1 MSADLDGVVRDR
13 QILDLTSLQTPED
26 VDRITGLENIEFVL
40 VPASLAAAVDG
51 IPRRNVEQYVVVP
64 DGVRVRSQT
73 GMLQVGGGSFNG
85 PDAQNEFLVVLGA
98 LVFTTPVTDI
108 KLAGIVVIGAVYAPI
123 GSEDAVGG
131 AITQVMGMVGY
142 YRYAEGQQIKT
153 LSGQPKLN
161 GAALAN
167 KAGSPDDILIAAG
180 QFTVTG
186 PVTEL
191 GYRELVVL
199 GQAILPRSGEDV
211 LGPALQVSGQT
222 IWYGGSN
229 PRLFMGNEE
238 FGRQFLELIEEPAT
252 FILFGNATFDADVTP
267 ELLRE
272 KVAEIVL
279 FGTIEGPKSIV
290 PVLQYL
296 TTEKFGTINAL
307 EDSAGDAG

>member
-1 MSADLDGVVRDR
+1 MSADLDGVVRNR
-13 QILDLTSLQTPED
+13 QILDLTSLHTLED
-26 VDRITGLENIEFVL
+26 VARIARLEDIQIVL
-40 VPASLAAAVDG
+40 VPEPLAAAVDR
-51 IPRRNVEQYVVVP
+51 IPRRNVQEYVVVP
-64 DGVRVRSQT
+64 DGARVRTQT
-73 GMLQVGGGSFNG
+73 GVVQVGGSSYAK
-85 PDAQNEFLVVLGA
+85 PDSHKEFLVVLGA
-98 LVFTTPVTDI
+98 LVFSSPVAALN
-108 KLAGIVVIGAVYAPI
+108 LAGIVVLGGVFAPI

-131 AITQVMGMVGY
+131 AITQIMGTVGY

-153 LSGQPKLN
+153 LSGQSKLN

-180 QFTVTG
+180 QITVTG
-186 PVTEL
+186 PVAEL
-191 GYRELVVL
+191 GYRELIVL
-199 GQAILPRSGEDV
+199 GQAMLPRSDEDI
-211 LGPALQVSGQT
+211 LGPALRVSGQT

-238 FGRQFLELIEEPAT
+238 FGRQFLDLIEAPVT
-252 FILFGNATFDADVTP
+252 FILFGNATFTADVTP

-272 KVAEIVL
+272 KLAEIVL
-279 FGTIEGPKSIV
+279 FGTIEAPKNLL